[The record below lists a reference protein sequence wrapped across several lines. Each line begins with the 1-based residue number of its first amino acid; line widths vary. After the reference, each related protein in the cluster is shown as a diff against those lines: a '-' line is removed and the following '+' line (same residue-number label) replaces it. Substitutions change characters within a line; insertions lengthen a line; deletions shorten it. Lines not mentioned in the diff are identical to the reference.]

1 MGTINKLLTGSTSP
15 RIVYIQDALTETLRI
30 WIQMHTTHYQ
40 TSLNLWPCAEAQ
52 NASKLWQLRG
62 AFYPTDLLGRCN
74 LPCASMRQPGTR
86 GKISPKCP
94 YT

>member
-1 MGTINKLLTGSTSP
+1 
-15 RIVYIQDALTETLRI
+15 
-30 WIQMHTTHYQ
+30 
-40 TSLNLWPCAEAQ
+40 
-52 NASKLWQLRG
+52 
-62 AFYPTDLLGRCN
+62 LGRCN